1 MKPERRIAAHRL
13 WTPQGIVCNPVVTL
27 SAEGRLLE
35 VARCAE
41 PDRLPSTELYAGLLV
56 PDFPADYA
64 AAFAELQRHGGA
76 LAELLP
82 KVVPADAGRMVA
94 ISGIDYATLRLTD
107 RSHIE
112 AV

>member
-1 MKPERRIAAHRL
+1 MHDLFNACQCHAQHDKDAFSMPLIGDAAPEFTAQ
-13 WTPQGIVCNPVVTL
+13 TTNGTVN
-27 SAEGRLLE
+27 
-35 VARCAE
+35 
-41 PDRLPSTELYAGLLV
+41 
-56 PDFPADYA
+56 FPADYA
-64 AAFAELQRHGGA
+64 AAFAELQRRGGA